1 MKHAGDAAL
10 DRIEDLLTQIRSAG
24 PLKEKSRGTFYL
36 KSRAFLHF
44 HEDPAGMYA
53 DVRTPGGADF
63 DRIKVDDE
71 AGAAELMNRVR
82 SAVGPTGA
90 N

>member
-1 MKHAGDAAL
+1 MKHAGGAAL
-10 DRIEDLLTQIRSAG
+10 DRIEGLLVQIRAAG

-44 HEDPAGMYA
+44 HEDAAGMFA
-53 DVRTPGGADF
+53 DVRAPAGADF

-71 AGAAELMNRVR
+71 AGAAELMRRVR
-82 SAVGPTGA
+82 AALNPA
-90 N
+90 